1 MTDAKRE
8 WEGVVLIPFIDQ
20 KRLIEADRI
29 LRSVAAL
36 TGESHNKKK
45 KKKKAIETVTVTHTE
60 TEIEIVT

>member
-1 MTDAKRE
+1 M
-8 WEGVVLIPFIDQ
+8 LIPFIDQ